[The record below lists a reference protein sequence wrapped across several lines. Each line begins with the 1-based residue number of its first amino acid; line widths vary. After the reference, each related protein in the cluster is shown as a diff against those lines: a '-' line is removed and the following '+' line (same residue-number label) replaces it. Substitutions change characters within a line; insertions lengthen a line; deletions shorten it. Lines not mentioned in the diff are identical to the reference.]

1 MRRTPRRVRRR
12 TASRQETKLTKV
24 KRIIE
29 AVSRAAPGWR
39 PRALRNR
46 ALMLAAAWRHRVALA
61 AMLDAPASSDLSRLL
76 RERPEMLGVL
86 IWPYQT
92 ASWPASERLRRIADH
107 CAVVDALGPPFL
119 FSVDEKLVLLDLGE
133 IYPGLR
139 VVLDQPKWF
148 MREGQF
154 TLNLFIGSFRAY
166 SLAFSFH
173 RSADGGREVFIG
185 GLQGRNRE
193 DALDLYRGLTKALHG
208 QRPRD
213 FTLELLRML
222 CRVTKAERIY
232 AVSNAHRHQLHPFL
246 NKKDPFTLDYDEI
259 WRDRGGRAVN
269 PAFFE
274 LDRDP
279 PARDLVDVKPNKRSM
294 YRRRAQFLAEAE
306 SEMRRRLPSL
316 APIRFKDD

>member
-1 MRRTPRRVRRR
+1 MTK
-12 TASRQETKLTKV
+12 TA
-24 KRIIE
+24 RIIE
-29 AVSRAAPGWR
+29 AAARAAPGWR

-46 ALMLAAAWRHRVALA
+46 ALMLATAWRHRAAVS
-61 AMLDAPASSDLSRLL
+61 AMLDAPASSDLGRLL
-76 RERPEMLGVL
+76 RERPEMLGAL

-107 CAVVDALGPPFL
+107 CAVVDTLGPPFL
-119 FSVDEKLVLLDLGE
+119 FSVEEKLVLLDLGE
-133 IYPGLR
+133 VYPDLR

-173 RSADGGREVFIG
+173 RGADGTREAFIG
-185 GLQGRNRE
+185 GLQGRNRK
-193 DALDLYRGLTKALHG
+193 DALDLYRDLTKALHG

-213 FTLELLRML
+213 FILELLRML
-222 CRVTKAERIY
+222 CRATGAERIC

-246 NKKDPFTLDYDEI
+246 NKKDAFALDYDEI
-259 WRDRGGRAVN
+259 WRERGGRAVN
-269 PAFFE
+269 AVFFE

-279 PARDLVDVKPNKRSM
+279 PARDLAEVKPNKRSM
-294 YRRRAQFLAEAE
+294 YRRRAQFLAEVEAG
-306 SEMRRRLPSL
+306 MRRRLPSL
-316 APIRFKDD
+316 APVRFKDD

>member
-1 MRRTPRRVRRR
+1 MRLTRK
-12 TASRQETKLTKV
+12 SRL
-24 KRIIE
+24 IE
-29 AVSRAAPGWR
+29 AVGRAAPGWR

-46 ALMLAAAWRHRVALA
+46 ALILAAAWRHRAAVF
-61 AMLDAPASSDLSRLL
+61 AMLDAPASSDLGRLL
-76 RERPEMLGVL
+76 RERPETLGAL

-92 ASWPASERLRRIADH
+92 ASWPARERLRRIADH
-107 CAVVDALGPPFL
+107 CEIVDALGPPFS
-119 FSVDEKLVLLDLGE
+119 FGVEEKLILLELGE

-148 MREGQF
+148 MREGQL

-166 SLAFSFH
+166 SLAFSFN
-173 RSADGGREVFIG
+173 RDADGTRAVFIG

-193 DALDLYRGLTKALHG
+193 DARDLYRDLTKALHG

-213 FTLELLRML
+213 FILELLRML
-222 CRVTKAERIY
+222 CRATGAERIY

-259 WRDRGGRAVN
+259 WRDRGGRAVD
-269 PAFFE
+269 PVFFE

-279 PARDLVDVKPNKRSM
+279 PARDLAEVKPNKRSM
-294 YRRRAQFLAEAE
+294 YRKRAQFLDDVEA
-306 SEMRRRLPSL
+306 EMRRRLPTL
-316 APIRFKDD
+316 ASVRFKDD